1 MNEIL
6 SLNLKKFRVSQ
17 KLTQEQAAEALDVS
31 AQTIS
36 RWECGNTLPEATKLP
51 EIARL
56 YSVTIDDLFKQH
68 AVAYQNYAQRLAAVY
83 ESSHRSED
91 FISAEREF
99 HSLIDSGNY
108 TPDDMRL
115 LGVTYQFMMTSCA
128 ENALYWF
135 DRVLREEDAAGPELC
150 HRTRLQKMR
159 LLAQLGKG
167 DEAVEQQL
175 AAVHDHPHSAENR
188 ALLVAAYVYA
198 NRYEEAFAC
207 TAEALSEF
215 PEEWELYVHAVTSV
229 CIWSNTE
236 RRSPTPVRLSS
247 CVPTGWMQNTQ
258 WRSAMKK
265 WGRRKKQ
272 PMSIWRSPPTSS
284 SAGPRWN
291 PALKRS
297 GRDPSGKRTRFSGC
311 DQDWFPAKKY

>member
-215 PEEWELYVHAVTSV
+215 PEEWELYVHAGDICMHLEQYGEALAYAGQALQLCPDRVDAKYTMAQCYEKMGEAEKAADVYLEIAADLKQRGAEVESGAE
-229 CIWSNTE
+229 TE
-236 RRSPTPVRLSS
+236 RARSIREK
-247 CVPTGWMQNTQ
+247 N
-258 WRSAMKK
+258 A
-265 WGRRKKQ
+265 
-272 PMSIWRSPPTSS
+272 
-284 SAGPRWN
+284 
-291 PALKRS
+291 
-297 GRDPSGKRTRFSGC
+297 F
-311 DQDWFPAKKY
+311 

>member
-198 NRYEEAFAC
+198 NRYEEALAC
-207 TAEALSEF
+207 TTEALSEF
-215 PEEWELYVHAVTSV
+215 PEEWELYVHAGDICMHLEQYGEALAYAGQALLLRPDRVDAKYTMAQCYEKMGEAEKAADVYLEIAADLKQRGAEVES
-229 CIWSNTE
+229 SAETE
-236 RRSPTPVRLSS
+236 RARSIREK
-247 CVPTGWMQNTQ
+247 N
-258 WRSAMKK
+258 A
-265 WGRRKKQ
+265 
-272 PMSIWRSPPTSS
+272 
-284 SAGPRWN
+284 
-291 PALKRS
+291 
-297 GRDPSGKRTRFSGC
+297 F
-311 DQDWFPAKKY
+311 